1 MRSTVYFLPAR
12 TSVTGSVGISTLPIF
27 SCSPKAIMRD
37 SSDSLTFFSNPE
49 YVWMMYHF
57 MFGFAFSVEPGCA
70 PASGSPSAPVMFCS
84 VMLCTDFPVFL
95 PPTVQHPIHCAADS
109 LVDDEKIHA
118 KNNDCNNHHHC
129 RRLDF
134 LSTGKGDLP
143 HFIADVREKIHS
155 ARRELLELVAHA
167 LLVARYGYCFCHCF
181 LLSSMRRLPRPASSL
196 FPFVRPISGRG
207 GGIRTPKS
215 GFGDRQFS
223 R

>member
-27 SCSPKAIMRD
+27 SCSPKAMMRD

-95 PPTVQHPIHCAADS
+95 PPTMQHPIHCAANP
-109 LVDDEKIHA
+109 LVNDEKIYA
-118 KNNDCNNHHHC
+118 KKNDGNNDYQR

-134 LSTGKGDLP
+134 PCLGKGDLP
-143 HFIADVREKIHS
+143 HFIADVSEKTHGT
-155 ARRELLELVAHA
+155 RGNLLELVAHTF
-167 LLVARYGYCFCHCF
+167 VARYRCCLCH
-181 LLSSMRRLPRPASSL
+181 
-196 FPFVRPISGRG
+196 
-207 GGIRTPKS
+207 
-215 GFGDRQFS
+215 
-223 R
+223 